1 MNYLKMLMM
10 RPSGTSKLLRT
21 NATFRKRM
29 KDFHV
34 TPKIKSCLL
43 MHFKLEAKTFEILA
57 RNWQEWPAIK

>member
-1 MNYLKMLMM
+1 MNYLIMLIM

-34 TPKIKSCLL
+34 TPKIKSCQM
-43 MHFKLEAKTFEILA
+43 MHFKQEAKTIESLA
-57 RNWQEWPAIK
+57 PNWQEWPAIK